1 MILQNIT
8 PGGSLGKKLFLTV
21 EGLSSQNQLPSVK
34 PNSNIKEV
42 IIEISEKRLGVTA
55 VIENDKV
62 LGVITDGDLRR
73 MLATSDDISNI
84 TAKEIM
90 SKNPKTITSDSM
102 AIEARK
108 LMESSE
114 ISQLI
119 VLKNNKYAGVIHIH
133 DLIREG
139 II

>member
-1 MILQNIT
+1 
-8 PGGSLGKKLFLTV
+8 
-21 EGLSSQNQLPSVK
+21 
-34 PNSNIKEV
+34 
-42 IIEISEKRLGVTA
+42 
-55 VIENDKV
+55 
-62 LGVITDGDLRR
+62 
-73 MLATSDDISNI
+73 
-84 TAKEIM
+84 
-90 SKNPKTITSDSM
+90 M

-108 LMESSE
+108 LMESSK

>member
-1 MILQNIT
+1 
-8 PGGSLGKKLFLTV
+8 
-21 EGLSSQNQLPSVK
+21 
-34 PNSNIKEV
+34 
-42 IIEISEKRLGVTA
+42 
-55 VIENDKV
+55 
-62 LGVITDGDLRR
+62 

>member
-1 MILQNIT
+1 
-8 PGGSLGKKLFLTV
+8 
-21 EGLSSQNQLPSVK
+21 
-34 PNSNIKEV
+34 
-42 IIEISEKRLGVTA
+42 
-55 VIENDKV
+55 
-62 LGVITDGDLRR
+62 
-73 MLATSDDISNI
+73 MLAISDDISNI

-90 SKNPKTITSDSM
+90 SKNPKTISSDSM

-108 LMESSE
+108 LMESSK

-119 VLKNNKYAGVIHIH
+119 VLKNNKYVGVIHIH

>member
-1 MILQNIT
+1 
-8 PGGSLGKKLFLTV
+8 
-21 EGLSSQNQLPSVK
+21 
-34 PNSNIKEV
+34 
-42 IIEISEKRLGVTA
+42 
-55 VIENDKV
+55 
-62 LGVITDGDLRR
+62 
-73 MLATSDDISNI
+73 
-84 TAKEIM
+84 M

>member
-1 MILQNIT
+1 
-8 PGGSLGKKLFLTV
+8 
-21 EGLSSQNQLPSVK
+21 
-34 PNSNIKEV
+34 
-42 IIEISEKRLGVTA
+42 
-55 VIENDKV
+55 
-62 LGVITDGDLRR
+62 
-73 MLATSDDISNI
+73 MLAISDDISNI

-108 LMESSE
+108 LMESSK

-119 VLKNNKYAGVIHIH
+119 VLKNNKYVGVIHIH

>member
-1 MILQNIT
+1 
-8 PGGSLGKKLFLTV
+8 
-21 EGLSSQNQLPSVK
+21 
-34 PNSNIKEV
+34 
-42 IIEISEKRLGVTA
+42 
-55 VIENDKV
+55 
-62 LGVITDGDLRR
+62 

-119 VLKNNKYAGVIHIH
+119 VLKNNKYVGVIHIH

>member
-1 MILQNIT
+1 VLQ
-8 PGGSLGKKLFLTV
+8 
-21 EGLSSQNQLPSVK
+21 Q
-34 PNSNIKEV
+34 
-42 IIEISEKRLGVTA
+42 